1 MFSKRF
7 NLLLIITLILLL
19 GGVSIAQAAPPW
31 QAPGDGST
39 LGETLNFD
47 NVKPNLG
54 SIMSDQDDTVEP
66 PDGTI
71 EPPDGTV
78 EPPDGTVEPPD
89 GTVEPPDGTE
99 EPTQQ
104 HPVASALADY
114 FGVSYDEVMGLHESG
129 YGFGNIAKAYFFAD
143 KLGMTP
149 QELLEAAHGSG
160 WGNILKE
167 AGVHK
172 NGKPEHAGKPEKDG
186 APGQNKKGN
195 DNGPELT
202 GQSEGKDNGNGNGQ
216 GGGKGKDKEKGG
228 KGNGKGPKNK

>member
-66 PDGTI
+66 PG
-71 EPPDGTV
+71 
-78 EPPDGTVEPPD
+78 GTVEPPD

-160 WGNILKE
+160 WGNVLKE

-202 GQSEGKDNGNGNGQ
+202 GQSGGKDNGNGNGQ